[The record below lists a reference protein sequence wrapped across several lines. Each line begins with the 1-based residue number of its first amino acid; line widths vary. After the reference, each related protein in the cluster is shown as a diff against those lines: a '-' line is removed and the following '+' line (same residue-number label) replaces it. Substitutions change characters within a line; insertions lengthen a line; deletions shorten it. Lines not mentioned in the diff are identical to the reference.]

1 MEQDRLS
8 TEDVARHDGEQRQAG
23 FGDDR
28 PLQRDP
34 ERLTYGDAEGDG
46 RDDDRQTEAV
56 SADRFPDDFPDDE
69 VAYGTAPTGTE
80 SSAPADQP
88 APLLSDS
95 EADVFLDRW
104 REVQARFIDDP
115 RAAVQDGDGLVTELM
130 RSLTDRFGEQKR
142 ALEERWSS
150 GSQPETEQL
159 RRALQAYRSFFER
172 LLST

>member
-8 TEDVARHDGEQRQAG
+8 TEDVSGHDG
-23 FGDDR
+23 DV
-28 PLQRDP
+28 
-34 ERLTYGDAEGDG
+34 
-46 RDDDRQTEAV
+46 RDDEGRTDAV
-56 SADRFPDDFPDDE
+56 LADFFPDDE

-115 RAAVQDGDGLVTELM
+115 RAAVQDGDGLV
-130 RSLTDRFGEQKR
+130 
-142 ALEERWSS
+142 
-150 GSQPETEQL
+150 
-159 RRALQAYRSFFER
+159 
-172 LLST
+172 

>member
-1 MEQDRLS
+1 
-8 TEDVARHDGEQRQAG
+8 
-23 FGDDR
+23 
-28 PLQRDP
+28 
-34 ERLTYGDAEGDG
+34 
-46 RDDDRQTEAV
+46 
-56 SADRFPDDFPDDE
+56 

-95 EADVFLDRW
+95 EADVFLRRW
-104 REVQARFIDDP
+104 REVQAGFIDDP

-150 GSQPETEQL
+150 GGQPETEQL
-159 RRALQAYRSFFER
+159 RRALQDYRSFFER

>member
-8 TEDVARHDGEQRQAG
+8 TEDVARHDG
-23 FGDDR
+23 
-28 PLQRDP
+28 
-34 ERLTYGDAEGDG
+34 DG
-46 RDDDRQTEAV
+46 RDDDDGRTEAV
-56 SADRFPDDFPDDE
+56 SADRFPDDEDDEDDE

-80 SSAPADQP
+80 SSAPAEEP

-130 RSLTDRFGEQKR
+130 ASLTDRFGEQKS

-150 GSQPETEQL
+150 GGQPETEQL
-159 RRALQAYRSFFER
+159 RRALQDYRSFFER

>member
-8 TEDVARHDGEQRQAG
+8 TEDVTRHD
-23 FGDDR
+23 
-28 PLQRDP
+28 
-34 ERLTYGDAEGDG
+34 GDG
-46 RDDDRQTEAV
+46 RDDDRRTEAV
-56 SADRFPDDFPDDE
+56 SADRFPDAE
-69 VAYGTAPTGTE
+69 VAYGAAPTGTE

-95 EADVFLDRW
+95 EADAFLDRW

-115 RAAVQDGDGLVTELM
+115 RAAVQDGDGLVSELM
-130 RSLTDRFGEQKR
+130 RSLTDRFGEQKS

-150 GSQPETEQL
+150 GGQPETEQL
-159 RRALQAYRSFFER
+159 RRALQDYRSFFER

>member
-1 MEQDRLS
+1 MEQERLS
-8 TEDVARHDGEQRQAG
+8 TEDVARHDGEQRQSG

-28 PLQRDP
+28 LRQRDP

-46 RDDDRQTEAV
+46 RDDDRRAEAV
-56 SADRFPDDFPDDE
+56 SADRFPEDE
-69 VAYGTAPTGTE
+69 VAYGTASTGTE

-95 EADVFLDRW
+95 EADAFLDRW

-130 RSLTDRFGEQKR
+130 RSLTDRFGEQKS

-150 GSQPETEQL
+150 GGQPETEQL
-159 RRALQAYRSFFER
+159 RRALQDYRSFFER

>member
-8 TEDVARHDGEQRQAG
+8 TEDVARHDGEQRQSG

-28 PLQRDP
+28 PRQRDP
-34 ERLTYGDAEGDG
+34 EGLTYGDAEGDG
-46 RDDDRQTEAV
+46 RDDDRRTEAV
-56 SADRFPDDFPDDE
+56 SADRLPDDE

-115 RAAVQDGDGLVTELM
+115 RAAVQDGDGLVTELL
-130 RSLTDRFGEQKR
+130 RSLTDRFGEQKSS
-142 ALEERWSS
+142 LEERWSS
-150 GSQPETEQL
+150 GGQPETEQL
-159 RRALQAYRSFFER
+159 RRALQDYRSFFER

>member
-8 TEDVARHDGEQRQAG
+8 TEDVARHDGEQRQSG

-28 PLQRDP
+28 PQERDP
-34 ERLTYGDAEGDG
+34 ATLIFGDAEGDG
-46 RDDDRQTEAV
+46 RDDDRRTEAD
-56 SADRFPDDFPDDE
+56 SGDRVPDDD

-80 SSAPADQP
+80 ASAPEDQP

-95 EADVFLDRW
+95 EADVYLDRW

-130 RSLTDRFGEQKR
+130 RSLTNRFGEQKS
-142 ALEERWSS
+142 ALEERWNS
-150 GSQPETEQL
+150 GGQPETEQL
-159 RRALQAYRSFFER
+159 RRALQDYRSFFER

>member
-8 TEDVARHDGEQRQAG
+8 TEDVARHDG
-23 FGDDR
+23 
-28 PLQRDP
+28 
-34 ERLTYGDAEGDG
+34 DG
-46 RDDDRQTEAV
+46 RDDDHRTEAAL
-56 SADRFPDDFPDDE
+56 ADFFPDDE

-130 RSLTDRFGEQKR
+130 RSLTDRFGEQKS

-150 GSQPETEQL
+150 GGQPETEQL
-159 RRALQAYRSFFER
+159 RRALQDYRSFFER

>member
-8 TEDVARHDGEQRQAG
+8 TEDVARHDG
-23 FGDDR
+23 
-28 PLQRDP
+28 
-34 ERLTYGDAEGDG
+34 DG
-46 RDDDRQTEAV
+46 RDDDRRTEAV
-56 SADRFPDDFPDDE
+56 SADGFPDDE
-69 VAYGTAPTGTE
+69 VGYGTAPTGTE

-130 RSLTDRFGEQKR
+130 RSLTDRFGEQKS

-150 GSQPETEQL
+150 GGQPETEQL
-159 RRALQAYRSFFER
+159 RRALQDYRSFFER

>member
-1 MEQDRLS
+1 MEQDRPP
-8 TEDVARHDGEQRQAG
+8 TEDVVRRDGEQQQSGAVG
-23 FGDDR
+23 DR
-28 PLQRDP
+28 PRQRDP
-34 ERLTYGDAEGDG
+34 ERLTYGDAEKDG
-46 RDDDRQTEAV
+46 RDDERRTEAV
-56 SADRFPDDFPDDE
+56 SADHYSDEE
-69 VAYGTAPTGTE
+69 VAYGSAMTETA

-95 EADVFLDRW
+95 EADIFLDRW

-130 RSLTDRFGEQKR
+130 RSLTDRFDEQKS

-150 GSQPETEQL
+150 GGQPETEQL
-159 RRALQAYRSFFER
+159 RRALQDYRSFFER